1 MARESAFYFKC
12 HVGHCQVFCSRLS
25 CGGWIARGTRG
36 SEAVGEAAAVV
47 VQRKDGAMEY
57 NDDGFGD
64 GRNDGLD
71 KWPGCGG

>member
-1 MARESAFYFKC
+1 M
-12 HVGHCQVFCSRLS
+12 S

-36 SEAVGEAAAVV
+36 SEAVGETAAVV